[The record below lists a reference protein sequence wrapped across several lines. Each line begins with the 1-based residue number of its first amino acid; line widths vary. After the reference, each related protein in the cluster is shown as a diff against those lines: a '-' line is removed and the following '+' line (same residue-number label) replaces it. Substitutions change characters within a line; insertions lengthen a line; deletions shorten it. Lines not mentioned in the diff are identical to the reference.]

1 MKKMEII
8 LIGIM
13 IVLILMMFN
22 NPPKNEAEFVGTV
35 NHKFKFESCL
45 YFVKWDKKAHNL
57 LAHGG
62 KELECKDGKSKRIKQ
77 FSVLGQEVL
86 LYDWKDDE
94 NLHVKAWCNEAIEE
108 FVKLNGLEIIEKH

>member
-1 MKKMEII
+1 MEII
-8 LIGIM
+8 LILIAIM
-13 IVLILMMFN
+13 GCLILMLFN
-22 NPPKNEAEFVGTV
+22 NPPRNKTEFLGTV
-35 NHKFKFESCL
+35 NPKFKFESRL
-45 YFVKWDKKAHNL
+45 YFVKWDKKSHDL
-57 LAHGG
+57 LAYGG